1 MLTWI
6 SPALLFAP
14 SQNTRGT
21 EPGDEKNKEEDLEHP
36 DMRSN
41 LTNLGE
47 GWFMTLGEAISF
59 VHEDA
64 VFY

>member
-6 SPALLFAP
+6 SQALLFAP

-21 EPGDEKNKEEDLEHP
+21 EPGDEKNKEEEDLVHL

-41 LTNLGE
+41 LIN
-47 GWFMTLGEAISF
+47 
-59 VHEDA
+59 
-64 VFY
+64 